1 MSWSI
6 TKKGGCLLNQ
16 TKVFTEKQLAY
27 ARSTRV
33 YGYMIEKGEQ
43 FDSVGKY
50 WVNQAH
56 PSFKIKKANGV
67 AKWHS
72 QDISSYNNAI
82 ELMSAF
88 FDLSYEDTV
97 QELLDYQSST
107 CANSYTLFPKEKL
120 NQMETPNVPFDKN
133 KLSEKLGNF
142 DKDRLDEKGR
152 RFLKMRFLNEET
164 IDEFAAK
171 KLISSDDYGNLVYRI
186 SDVGVGITGHYV
198 GAEIQGTIPRKLSDR
213 IRENHKGEMQL
224 ERKYF
229 KGTALNSKTNR
240 GFLFGSVTS
249 FKDPLKLI
257 VTEAPLEALSF
268 YELHKDKLL
277 GNHWH
282 LSLNGLKEQ
291 TLWHTAKAL
300 KEMFFQEK
308 LTIILALNNDEK
320 GLEAIKR
327 IHETYQQSPQHKERY
342 KLSLM
347 LPDLEQGDWNEV
359 LEVKKTGSL
368 ASRSEK
374 EQDQQKALALFEA
387 RQKSTKE
394 AELQL

>member
-1 MSWSI
+1 
-6 TKKGGCLLNQ
+6 
-16 TKVFTEKQLAY
+16 
-27 ARSTRV
+27 
-33 YGYMIEKGEQ
+33 
-43 FDSVGKY
+43 
-50 WVNQAH
+50 
-56 PSFKIKKANGV
+56 
-67 AKWHS
+67 
-72 QDISSYNNAI
+72 
-82 ELMSAF
+82 
-88 FDLSYEDTV
+88 
-97 QELLDYQSST
+97 
-107 CANSYTLFPKEKL
+107 
-120 NQMETPNVPFDKN
+120 
-133 KLSEKLGNF
+133 
-142 DKDRLDEKGR
+142 
-152 RFLKMRFLNEET
+152 MRFLNEET

>member
-1 MSWSI
+1 MS
-6 TKKGGCLLNQ
+6 Q

-27 ARSTRV
+27 ARAARV

-50 WVNQAH
+50 WVNQTH
-56 PSFKIKKANGV
+56 PSFKIKKTNGI

-82 ELMSAF
+82 ELMSTF
-88 FDLSYEDTV
+88 FNLSYEDTV
-97 QELLDYQSST
+97 QELLEYQSNT
-107 CANSYTLFPKEKL
+107 RANSYTLFPREKL
-120 NQMETPNVPFDKN
+120 NQIEIPKVSFDKT

-142 DKDRLDEKGR
+142 DKDHLDEKGH
-152 RFLKMRFLNEET
+152 RFLKKRFLSEET
-164 IDEFAAK
+164 IDEFALK
-171 KLISSDDYGNLVYRI
+171 KLISSDDYGNLLYRI
-186 SDVGVGITGHYV
+186 SDIGVGITGHYV
-198 GAEIQGTIPRKLSDR
+198 GAEIQGTLPRKLSDR
-213 IRENHKGEMQL
+213 IRENRKGEMKL

-268 YELHKDKLL
+268 YELHKEELI

-291 TLWHTAKAL
+291 TLWDTAGEL

-327 IHETYQQSPQHKERY
+327 IHESYQQSSQHKERY

-347 LPDLEQGDWNEV
+347 LPNIEQGDWNEV

-374 EQDQQKALALFEA
+374 DQEQQKALALFKA